1 MSDVPSVLHAPT
13 LALRRL
19 AQTAAP
25 LLFRAGM
32 ASGSRPLPSLYG
44 SGGIN
49 VLVYSGPGTAKFAV
63 ENTVATLKA
72 VLRDQYDVMKV
83 DAKAL
88 LTEPWQV
95 GLK

>member
-1 MSDVPSVLHAPT
+1 
-13 LALRRL
+13 
-19 AQTAAP
+19 
-25 LLFRAGM
+25 M
-32 ASGSRPLPSLYG
+32 ASGSRPLPALYG

-95 GLK
+95 G